1 MTCLTEILEKVL
13 YNFGDNRNVVVWWSE
28 KASLESL
35 FLHFLKSKVDNL
47 LEILLD
53 QEKYEFRIRP
63 NYDGEP
69 ISILLFFFVSLDV
82 LGPSWN
88 QWHVVE
94 KRFENN

>member
-1 MTCLTEILEKVL
+1 MVDPDKAICCQVTCLTEILEKVL

-53 QEKYEFRIRP
+53 QEKYDFRIRP

-69 ISILLFFFVSLDV
+69 INIPVLLFFFLF
-82 LGPSWN
+82 
-88 QWHVVE
+88 H
-94 KRFENN
+94 